1 MKESKKMIMSFQF
14 LNICQELMYFQI
26 SKLEIEI
33 LKVSNLEIYLFSLE
47 ILCKI
52 VLQADFD

>member
-1 MKESKKMIMSFQF
+1 MIMSIQF
-14 LNICQELMYFQI
+14 LNISQELMYFQI

-33 LKVSNLEIYLFSLE
+33 LKVSNLEIYLISLE

-52 VLQADFD
+52 VLQAFSD